1 MQTYRIRAYRRQL
14 VETFITATD
23 DEWAF
28 DAALDLSAH
37 DWDVIETLEVEE
49 PDSITLADP
58 CHKDDPN
65 WYMEA

>member
-28 DAALDLSAH
+28 DAAIDLKPH
-37 DWDVIETLEVEE
+37 EWDVIETLEVEE

-58 CHKDDPN
+58 
-65 WYMEA
+65 